1 MNKRSQLLKRSG
13 EKSGSLSLSS
23 LNSSLL
29 VGGLIKVSLDEAR
42 AEPVLA
48 EVSIR
53 ELVVVPNHLANLYIQ

>member
-1 MNKRSQLLKRSG
+1 VNKRSELLKRSG
-13 EKSGSLSLSS
+13 EESSSLSLSS

-29 VGGLIKVSLDEAR
+29 VCRLIEVGLHEAG

-53 ELVVVPNHLANLYIQ
+53 ELVVVLNHLANLYIQ

>member
-1 MNKRSQLLKRSG
+1 MNKRSQLLKRAR

-29 VGGLIKVSLDEAR
+29 VGWLIEMGLHEAG

-53 ELVVVPNHLANLYIQ
+53 ELVVVLNHLANLYIQ